1 MPHVVLLEDDPLVRT
16 LLTHRMLRN
25 GWRVSALADARGLD
39 ALLEAGLPDLIVVD
53 IGLPHLDGLAVVEDL
68 RARGLTVPVLVL
80 TAYEQPHLIAAVRS
94 AGADDLVQKPC
105 DNELLLERM
114 QRLMAA

>member
-1 MPHVVLLEDDPLVRT
+1 MSHVVLLEDDALVRT
-16 LLTHRMLRN
+16 LLTRRMQEN
-25 GWRVSALADARGLD
+25 GWQVTALADARGLD
-39 ALLEAGLPDLIVVD
+39 ELLRQGLPHLIVVD
-53 IGLPHLDGLAVVEDL
+53 IGLPHLDGLTVVEDL
-68 RARGLTVPVLVL
+68 RARGITVPVLVL

-105 DNELLLERM
+105 DHEVLIERM